1 MLIEIETKGHENVSS
16 NHKTTFEIT
25 KDKKIGPSAD
35 CIVGIDSNKT
45 MNDFTQE
52 FKDKI
57 ANSKTKICVTLDT
70 ENGHDVIVGYGDER
84 LTLNHPTDIVCRT
97 SDYICDRTL
106 MIRSN
111 KAARDLDRNLIED
124 LKKEKIMNVKIEL
137 F

>member
-1 MLIEIETKGHENVSS
+1 MLIEIKTKGHKNVSS

-25 KDKKIGPSAD
+25 KDKEIGPSAD
-35 CIVGIDSNKT
+35 CIIGINSNKT
-45 MNDFTQE
+45 MNNFTQE

-57 ANSKTKICVTLDT
+57 ANSKTRILVTLDT
-70 ENGHDVIVGYGDER
+70 ENGHDSILGYGHEK

-97 SDYICDRTL
+97 SNYICNRTL
-106 MIRSN
+106 MIKSN

-124 LKKEKIMNVKIEL
+124 LKKEKIMKVKIEL